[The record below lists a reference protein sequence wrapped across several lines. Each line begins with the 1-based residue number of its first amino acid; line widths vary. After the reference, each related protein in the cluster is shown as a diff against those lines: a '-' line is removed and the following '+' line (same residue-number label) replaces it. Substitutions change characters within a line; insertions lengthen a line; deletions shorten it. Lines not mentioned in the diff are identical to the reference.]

1 MRILLIDDEEAEY
14 ILLQDMVSKTPTGE
28 VLLGYD
34 LDWVSTYEQALAA
47 FSDAAYDVY
56 LVDNQLGPRTGLEL
70 LHDPLVQ
77 QCQAPVIL
85 LTGHDDYA
93 IDMAAMQSGASDYL
107 VKGQL
112 TLSSLEHSI
121 RYAIGRKQVQ
131 HDLQQLAQERGRAL
145 ALLEK
150 QAQQL
155 NALQK
160 ATSSLLSTLELP
172 VLMGQI
178 LDAAQEAIP
187 AAEYARLGILEQPG
201 NKSDLLGD
209 NDTIDARIR
218 HLPLFDPDVA
228 ELRALLD
235 GRTRLIENP
244 QEEPL
249 LLATLENEE
258 DRRAVRSAAIA
269 PLVIGG
275 QVFGALFLA
284 SSWPSAFD
292 EATQNLLASLAATAT
307 AAIHNAILY
316 SEIRNLARTDP
327 LTGQFN
333 RRTFFEVGQR
343 ELERSKR
350 FGRLLS
356 GIMLDV
362 DRFKPVNDTYGHL
375 AGDQVLIGIVERCC
389 SVIRRV
395 DILGRYGGDE
405 FAILLPETD
414 ERLAKEIAERIR
426 SVVFESPI
434 ATDAGPVTVSVSM
447 GIAQSNVETTE
458 LETLLNRADKALYQS
473 KQDGRNKITVFT

>member
-14 ILLQDMVSKTPTGE
+14 ILLQDMVSKTPAGE

-56 LVDNQLGPRTGLEL
+56 LVDNRLGPRSGLDL
-70 LHDPLVQ
+70 LREPIVRE
-77 QCQAPVIL
+77 CQAPVIL

-93 IDMAAMQSGASDYL
+93 VDMAAMESGASDYL

-112 TLSSLEHSI
+112 TLSSLEHSL

-131 HDLQQLAQERGRAL
+131 HDLQQLVQERGRAL

-150 QAQQL
+150 QAQEL

-172 VLMGQI
+172 ALMGQI

-187 AAEYARLGILEQPG
+187 SAERACLALLDQPG
-201 NKSDLLGD
+201 ANGKPLGQ
-209 NDTIDARIR
+209 IGLSDARIY
-218 HLPLFDPDVA
+218 HIDLPDHEA
-228 ELRALLD
+228 AALQALAD
-235 GRTRLIENP
+235 GHTRLMENA
-244 QEEPL
+244 QEDPL
-249 LLATLENEE
+249 ILSLLEKEE
-258 DRRAVRSAAIA
+258 ERRAVHSAVVA

-275 QVFGALFLA
+275 QIFGALSLT
-284 SSWPSAFD
+284 SSWPSAFN
-292 EATQNLLASLAATAT
+292 EAAQRLLTSLAATAT

-316 SEIRNLARTDP
+316 DEIRDLARTDP

-343 ELERSKR
+343 ELERSQR
-350 FGRLLS
+350 FARPLS

-375 AGDQVLIGIVERCC
+375 AGDQVLTGVVERCC

-405 FAILLPETD
+405 FAILLPEAD

-426 SVVFESPI
+426 AAVFESPI
-434 ATDAGPVTVSVSM
+434 STDAGRVTVSISI
-447 GIAQSNVETTE
+447 GIAQLTPEMTD

-473 KQDGRNKITVFT
+473 KQDGRNTITLFA